1 MAAVQQHQMKRG
13 PVDVSES
20 RFNSE
25 DKIPVWNEAMI
36 SDKFPQ
42 AGTVQVGL
50 YTNRLF
56 TSTGQEGQAVHSVCV
71 WVHTMK
77 SPVDIVM

>member
-25 DKIPVWNEAMI
+25 DKIPGWNEAMI
-36 SDKFPQ
+36 SDKIPSI
-42 AGTVQVGL
+42 GSLQV
-50 YTNRLF
+50 
-56 TSTGQEGQAVHSVCV
+56 
-71 WVHTMK
+71 
-77 SPVDIVM
+77 I